1 MPSATPSGMNGRSVP
16 STLSFAGSTTPR
28 PSTAQPAGANNNH
41 ASSNGNSSPST
52 PKSSSSS
59 PRADPQAAPPTAKP
73 TSSKRFSS
81 IPRFSSLSSRF
92 SLPIT
97 LRSRKNHVADF
108 HIQPQ
113 EPHKKYTAGENVRGS
128 VILVIVKP
136 IRITHLTV
144 SLNGFARVLKE
155 PALSASPHALLPS
168 GGSETPR
175 YHGHG
180 FASIFQDE
188 QVLSGDGRLEPG
200 KYEFGFNLVFPERGL
215 PSSIDFERGS
225 ISYLIM
231 ATLTRPTSMAATTSC
246 DRKVTLVE
254 KVDIGLLAPPRP
266 KTIFLEP
273 ISKRVKRRKSFAPEK
288 VVQATTQEV
297 TNDLASEVGSVA
309 PSTTAE
315 DLNRDRGLDQSDIR
329 SEISG
334 ESGRSASTGG
344 LSRAELAQVA
354 TANQQVVDDKTITA
368 TVELLRGGC
377 LPGDTVPVRVTVQ
390 HIKRMKSMAG
400 VIVTL
405 FRQGRIDSAPPPEL
419 FSAELSKEDRKRA
432 DKNESYPKSRTGLGG
447 LSMSSSGSKSIFRK
461 DLDQNS
467 APLIIHPAT
476 LHTSVTVSV
485 KIPDDSFPTIKGVPG
500 NMIGFKYQVEVIV
513 DLGGKLTNQL
523 QGNRTSSRVGQNNGW
538 FENGNAYGPR
548 RGSST
553 IIDTSPLRREKG
565 VVSMTIETIVGTV
578 DSLRGRGKQRT
589 QRQMSPSSGIAQ
601 SDEDEAYYT
610 EHSQPDENHWVS
622 PSPFVG
628 SYPQNTNFAPQAGNQ
643 PYYGA
648 PPPTLPQQPHGPTA
662 PSQPY
667 PYSVNG
673 ETNGVGHVPAPDYI
687 PSPQVPDER
696 NMSEKER
703 IQLAENRLLPS
714 QPPAAGP
721 SSPPDNEEE
730 NIYDADETPR
740 LPHVTPSFPNRDS
753 EDSPS
758 APTESDLQPLSPSG
772 PSQDKQEIERER
784 LLAEASAP
792 QIPEDLQR
800 PDSTSRRDMA
810 PDAEPSAPMITEE
823 DEYRGYGVG
832 AGPSRA
838 RDHGL
843 HNEQLP
849 AYER

>member
-16 STLSFAGSTTPR
+16 STLSSAGSNTPR
-28 PSTAQPAGANNNH
+28 PSTAQPSGANNNH
-41 ASSNGNSSPST
+41 ASSAGNSSPST
-52 PKSSSSS
+52 PNSSSSS
-59 PRADPQAAPPTAKP
+59 PRTDNQAALPTAKP
-73 TSSKRFSS
+73 ASSKRFSS

-97 LRSRKNHVADF
+97 LRGRKNHVADF

-168 GGSETPR
+168 GGSENPR

-273 ISKRVKRRKSFAPEK
+273 ISKRVKTRKSFAPEK

-354 TANQQVVDDKTITA
+354 TANQQVVDDKTITT

-476 LHTSVTVSV
+476 LQTSVTVSV

-523 QGNRTSSRVGQNNGW
+523 QGNRTSSRVGQSNGW

-578 DSLRGRGKQRT
+578 DTSRGRGKPRT

-648 PPPTLPQQPHGPTA
+648 PPPTLPHQPHGPTA

-740 LPHVTPSFPNRDS
+740 LPHVTPSFPNRDP
-753 EDSPS
+753 EDGPS
-758 APTESDLQPLSPSG
+758 APTEGDLQPLSPSD

-792 QIPEDLQR
+792 QIPEDMQR

-838 RDHGL
+838 RDHRL